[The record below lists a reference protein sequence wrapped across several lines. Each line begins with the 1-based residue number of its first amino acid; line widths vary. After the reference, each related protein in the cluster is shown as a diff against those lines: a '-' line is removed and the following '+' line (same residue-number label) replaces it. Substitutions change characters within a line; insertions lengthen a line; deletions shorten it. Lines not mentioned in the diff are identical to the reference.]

1 MSNVAERVLHIIN
14 YTPPHVTEAKR
25 DSLSQQFLHLIG
37 AKQLHYS
44 NT

>member
-1 MSNVAERVLHIIN
+1 MSNVAEGVLYIIN
-14 YTPPHVTEAKR
+14 YTPPHVTEATC
-25 DSLSQQFLHLIG
+25 DSFSQQILHLIG